1 MAADKTQILA
11 AQILGGI
18 GGATNIIK
26 LENCMTRVRIEV
38 ENECLLDL
46 QSIKHLIGV
55 KGYVKQ
61 GRQHQLIVGPGAA
74 GRVVEAMHEL
84 LAAGDVSRADSAVL
98 DHGVSKHRV
107 LENQLSNDQLSND
120 QVVDH
125 PLSNHQFSN
134 HQLSNNKAR
143 AKEKYSAPMSGALR
157 KLADVFIPLIP
168 AFIASGLITGII
180 NLLKRPDIAGHLA
193 LDYPNALALL
203 GVFGGAV
210 FAIMNILV
218 GVNAARVFGGS
229 LAMGGVMAG
238 ILSSPQLAQIHLFG
252 EALQPGRGGVIAV
265 LLVVA
270 LMCWVEKRL
279 RRLLPESVELIL
291 NPLLTTLITATL
303 AIVILQPLG
312 GVISDAIAQGVNVA
326 IDRGGLAVGAVLAG
340 LFLPLVLSGL
350 HQGLVPIHVELIQ
363 SHGVNPL
370 LPILAMAGVG
380 QVGAAIAVLLKTR
393 NSRLKKVIK
402 GALPVGILGIGEPL
416 IFGVTLPLGRP
427 FIAACLGGAV
437 GGALL
442 CYWKV
447 ATVITFGLSGLPLA
461 LTIISGKVLLYLT
474 GVVITTVA
482 GFIFTWIM
490 GFNDPE
496 E

>member
-1 MAADKTQILA
+1 MDKTTALATQILA
-11 AQILGGI
+11 GI
-18 GGATNIIK
+18 GGEGNILR
-26 LENCMTRVRIEV
+26 LENCMTRVRVEV
-38 ENECLLDL
+38 SDEQHLDL
-46 QSIKHLIGV
+46 AALKQLPGV
-55 KGYVKQ
+55 KGYIKQ
-61 GRQHQLIVGPGAA
+61 GEQHQFIVGPGAA
-74 GRVVEAMHEL
+74 AKVVDAMRSL
-84 LAAGDVSRADSAVL
+84 LSDVPAAAAAGDDVAR
-98 DHGVSKHRV
+98 
-107 LENQLSNDQLSND
+107 
-120 QVVDH
+120 
-125 PLSNHQFSN
+125 
-134 HQLSNNKAR
+134 NKAQ
-143 AKEKYSAPMSGALR
+143 AKQKYAAPMSGALK

-180 NLLKRPDIAGHLA
+180 NLLKRPDIAGELA
-193 LDYPNALALL
+193 LSYPNMLGLLAI
-203 GVFGGAV
+203 FGSAV

-229 LAMGGVMAG
+229 QAMGGVMAG
-238 ILSSPQLAQIHLFG
+238 ILSSPALAQITLFG

-279 RRLLPESVELIL
+279 RNGLPESIELIL
-291 NPLLTTLITATL
+291 NPLITTLVTASL

-312 GVISDAIAQGVNVA
+312 GYISDAIAHGANLA
-326 IDRGGLAVGAVLAG
+326 IDKGGLLVGAVLSG

-350 HQGLVPIHVELIQ
+350 HQGLVPIHVELVQ
-363 SHGVNPL
+363 AHGSNPL

-380 QVGAAIAVLLKTR
+380 QVGAALAVLMKTR
-393 NSRLKKVIK
+393 NARLKKVIK

-416 IFGVTLPLGRP
+416 IFGVTLPLGKP

-437 GGALL
+437 GGALIS
-442 CYWKV
+442 YWKV
-447 ATVITFGLSGLPLA
+447 ATVITFGISGLPLA
-461 LTIISGKVLLYLT
+461 LTIVSGKVMLYLA
-474 GVVITTVA
+474 GLVITIAA

>member
-1 MAADKTQILA
+1 MATDKTRVLATEILSGV
-11 AQILGGI
+11 GGE
-18 GGATNIIK
+18 GNISR
-26 LENCMTRVRIEV
+26 LENCMTRVRIQVHDEQ
-38 ENECLLDL
+38 LLDL
-46 QSIKHLIGV
+46 PTLKNLEGV

-61 GRQHQLIVGPGAA
+61 GQQHQLIVGPGAA
-74 GRVVEAMHEL
+74 GRVVDAMRERL
-84 LAAGDVSRADSAVL
+84 SSADPLAKAR
-98 DHGVSKHRV
+98 
-107 LENQLSNDQLSND
+107 LE
-120 QVVDH
+120 H
-125 PLSNHQFSN
+125 
-134 HQLSNNKAR
+134 NKAQ
-143 AKEKYSAPMSGALR
+143 AKVKYAAPMSGALR
-157 KLADVFIPLIP
+157 QLANVFIPLIP

-180 NLLKRPDIAGHLA
+180 NLLKRPDIAGSLA
-193 LDYPNALALL
+193 LDYPNLL
-203 GVFGGAV
+203 GLLGIFGGAV

-229 LAMGGVMAG
+229 QAMGGVMAG

-270 LMCWVEKRL
+270 LMCWIEKRL
-279 RRLLPESVELIL
+279 RQWLPESVELIL
-291 NPLLTTLITATL
+291 NPLFTTLITATL

-312 GVISDAIAQGVNVA
+312 GVISDAIAHGVNLA
-326 IDRGGLAVGAVLAG
+326 IDRGGLWVGALLAG
-340 LFLPLVLSGL
+340 FFLPLVLSGL

-363 SHGVNPL
+363 SHGSNPL

-393 NSRLKKVIK
+393 NPRLKKVIK
-402 GALPVGILGIGEPL
+402 SALPVGILGIGEPL

-437 GGALL
+437 GGALI

-447 ATVITFGLSGLPLA
+447 ATVITFGISGLPLA
-461 LTIISGKVLLYLT
+461 LTIISGKVGLYLT
-474 GVVITTVA
+474 GALITLVA